1 MKLPKQIEEARS
13 FTHLLDPRLLSRL
26 KDAGAFD
33 PRRALGA
40 VGTLPWLLGRGP
52 SLGSLTQIHAAAQG
66 SKTALIDRH
75 GELTWAELDARANRL
90 AHALESMDLQ
100 PGDRVA
106 TLLRN
111 GRESVE
117 ALIACQKHG
126 YEVAPLNTW
135 AKPKELRTI
144 LERSHPAV
152 LIFDPKH
159 EDQVRD
165 ALGEDPSEKGAVDY
179 ESLIAGQPDGQIFPF
194 GPRGSQ
200 RILIHTS
207 GTTGKPK
214 AASRNANARATLAF
228 LQVLAVVPYRADD
241 VIVCPAPLFHSFG
254 LLTLTIQMAIGATI
268 VLPEKFD
275 PSETLGLI
283 ERHRATAMSL
293 VPVMI
298 RRILSLPDDEKAGD
312 LSSLRILLASGS
324 AMSPEMRREAMEL
337 FGDVLYDLY
346 GSTEAGWV
354 AIATPED
361 MRTDDSTL
369 GKPVPGVEVAVFDE
383 NRKRVDQ
390 GEAGELY
397 IRSDMVFEGYASG
410 ENTKE
415 IDGFLSIGDIGY
427 LDEEGRL
434 FVEGR
439 GDDMVVI
446 GGENVYPAE
455 IEEVVDSIDGVEDV
469 AVAGMEDDEYGEIL
483 VAFVVGS
490 VEPDTVR
497 ETAERELASFKV
509 PKRVEIVDE
518 LPRNSTGK
526 VLRKELVEQHQ
537 ESACSRLRGA

>member
-1 MKLPKQIEEARS
+1 MKLPKPIEDLRGL
-13 FTHLLDPRLLSRL
+13 TQMLDPKLVPRL

-33 PRRALGA
+33 PRRAIGA

-52 SLGSLTQIHAAAQG
+52 SLGILTQMHASAQG
-66 SKTALIDRH
+66 SKTALIDRE
-75 GELTWAELDARANRL
+75 GELTWSELDARANRL

-111 GRESVE
+111 SREAVE

-126 YEVAPLNTW
+126 YEIAPLNTW

-144 LERSHPAV
+144 LERSDPAA

-159 EDQVRD
+159 ADQVRE
-165 ALGEDPSEKGAVDY
+165 ALGEEPEKLHAVDY
-179 ESLIAGQPDGQIFPF
+179 ESLIAEQPDSPVFPL
-194 GPRGSQ
+194 GARGSQ

-207 GTTGKPK
+207 GTSGKPK
-214 AASRNANARATLAF
+214 AASRSANARATLSF
-228 LQVLAVVPYRADD
+228 LQVLAVVPFRHDD

-275 PSETLGLI
+275 PKGTLELV
-283 ERHRATAMSL
+283 EEHHATAASL

-298 RRILSLPDDEKAGD
+298 RRILSLSDEERNHD

-324 AMSPEMRREAMEL
+324 AMSPEFREKAMEY

-361 MRTDDSTL
+361 IRANGDTL
-369 GKPVPGVEVAVFDE
+369 GKPVPGVEVAVYDE
-383 NRKRVDQ
+383 N
-390 GEAGELY
+390 GERLDPGRNGELFVK
-397 IRSDMVFEGYASG
+397 SDMLFEGYASG
-410 ENTKE
+410 EDTKE
-415 IDGFLSIGDIGY
+415 IDGYLSIGDVGH
-427 LDEEGRL
+427 LDDEGRL

-455 IEEVVDSIDGVEDV
+455 IEDVIDGMDGVDDV
-469 AVAGMEDDEYGEIL
+469 AVVGVNDDEFGEVL
-483 VAFVVGS
+483 AAFVVGS
-490 VEPDTVR
+490 VDPDAVK
-497 ETAERELASFKV
+497 ETAKKELASFKV
-509 PKRVEIVDE
+509 PKRVEIVDG
-518 LPRNSTGK
+518 LPRTSTGK
-526 VLRKELVEQHQ
+526 VRKKELLEEHDA
-537 ESACSRLRGA
+537 EEADAG